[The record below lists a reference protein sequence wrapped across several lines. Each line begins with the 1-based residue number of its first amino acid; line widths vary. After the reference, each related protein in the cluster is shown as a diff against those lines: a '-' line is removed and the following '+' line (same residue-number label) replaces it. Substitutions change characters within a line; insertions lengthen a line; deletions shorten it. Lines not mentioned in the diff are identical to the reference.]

1 MAKRSSDDS
10 RKSGRNYVVSA
21 LWGAITIAIVGRLW
35 PSMIPYGAFDFWPM
49 KGSVGDWLS
58 SAWPAFVWGG
68 GVTAIVAFATRN
80 KREVNRNAESLLVGG
95 ALISVW
101 AGVVEEI
108 CFRWLI
114 FLSSIF
120 WVQVVNFVFLG
131 FMGWGIP
138 EHLFLWI
145 FRPLADFTT
154 LHGLHDVLY
163 SPHGWAVGC
172 AMLGANGLFR
182 DGHKYQGPFG
192 VVNSWFMGMFFFWIM
207 FRYGLP
213 AAILIHFLYDLL
225 IFVIRYV
232 DAAIERSRGFV

>member
-1 MAKRSSDDS
+1 MADRSSDDS
-10 RKSGRNYVVSA
+10 KKAGRNYIASA
-21 LWGAITIAIVGRLW
+21 LFGALTIAVVGKLW
-35 PSMIPYGAFDFWPM
+35 PSMIPYGAFDFWPT
-49 KGSVGDWLS
+49 KGSVGDWLRS
-58 SAWPAFVWGG
+58 SWPAFAWGG
-68 GVTAIVAFATRN
+68 GITAIVSFATRN
-80 KREVNRNAESLLVGG
+80 RRETNRNAENILFGG
-95 ALISVW
+95 ALISLW

-120 WVQVVNFVFLG
+120 WVQVFNFILLG

-154 LHGLHDVLY
+154 LGGLHDALY

-172 AMLGANGLFR
+172 ALLGANGLFR
-182 DGHKYQGPFG
+182 NAHKYLGPFG
-192 VVNSWFMGMFFFWIM
+192 VVNSWFMGMFFFWLM
-207 FRYGLP
+207 FSYGLP
-213 AAILIHFLYDLL
+213 AAMLVHFLYDLL

-232 DAAIERSRGFV
+232 DAALERARGLA